1 MADESLTAILSNPQQ
16 GHSVMSGQLWP
27 WAKNYL
33 QADRPVVVEL
43 KLLEDVRSIQ
53 RNKEYWGFVLRPISE
68 QALVNGMGADSEGWH
83 LYYKRMFLGYEFTKV
98 RLPGAKRPSVTRAL
112 KSTTNLP
119 ERVMRKYLEKV
130 RAHAATTFG
139 VEFPAL
145 PMDLQPPSKPTK
157 AQSRATT
164 VDAETGEILELT

>member
-1 MADESLTAILSNPQQ
+1 MADESLTVILSNPQQ

-53 RNKEYWGFVLRPISE
+53 RNKEYWGYVLRPISE
-68 QALVNGMGADSEGWH
+68 QAQVNG
-83 LYYKRMFLGYEFTKV
+83 MFLGYEITKT

-119 ERVMRKYLEKV
+119 ERVMRKYLEQV

-145 PMDLQPPSKPTK
+145 PMDLQPASKPTR

-164 VDAETGEILELT
+164 VDAEPGEILELT